1 MWPEVRRVTEVHKED
16 GFGEAKA
23 AGVCGQSK
31 GDEQFSIMSPISSL
45 HYTHK
50 GIIVLL
56 FE

>member
-31 GDEQFSIMSPISSL
+31 SDEQFSIMSPISSL